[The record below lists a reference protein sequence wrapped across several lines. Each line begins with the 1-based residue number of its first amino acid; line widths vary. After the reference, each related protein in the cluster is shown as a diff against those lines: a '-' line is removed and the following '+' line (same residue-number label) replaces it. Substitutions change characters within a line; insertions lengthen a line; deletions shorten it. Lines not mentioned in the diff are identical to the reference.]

1 MLPVLIVFNPQPLQW
16 RNKNFFTSVTF
27 IIIDKTETWPKSF
40 FLLSTKS
47 QWHFFI
53 QESILHSSCSWTETY
68 AEAFVAM
75 PLSSVGNKNCGM
87 AQEHRNGKFAFL
99 SLKPL
104 QNQSC
109 SINFCSFLWQR
120 QWLRTFRT
128 TLSLSYNLSRRIDS
142 SFSHDF
148 SEKHFQWN
156 RNALLH
162 LWLFNEITMTL
173 LTPWN
178 WNSTQT
184 YRTRNRFVMMV
195 ASGQIWL
202 GWS

>member
-1 MLPVLIVFNPQPLQW
+1 MAQ
-16 RNKNFFTSVTF
+16 
-27 IIIDKTETWPKSF
+27 II

-87 AQEHRNGKFAFL
+87 AQKHRNGKFAFL

-128 TLSLSYNLSRRIDS
+128 TLSLSCNLSRRIDS
-142 SFSHDF
+142 SFGHDF

-156 RNALLH
+156 RNDTSSSMAFSMKSQWHFLLH
-162 LWLFNEITMTL
+162 GIETQLK
-173 LTPWN
+173 LTVQETGLSWWWHLAKFDSVGLKGGN
-178 WNSTQT
+178 WPN
-184 YRTRNRFVMMV
+184 
-195 ASGQIWL
+195 
-202 GWS
+202 